1 MQIGDGKEEGAAWMR
16 LMGMDV
22 RKVVILLELIVSVL
36 FLRLSVRLVDL
47 VDEGRREDEIAI
59 LDDLNLRGGVWKRVE
74 PLTFS

>member
-1 MQIGDGKEEGAAWMR
+1 MEGGEGEREVWMR
-16 LMGMDV
+16 LIGMEV
-22 RKVVILLELIVSVL
+22 SKVVLLLGFIDSVL